1 MWQIGI
7 KDGRIMSDTANDRND
22 RGSWVAMNPSLWHN
36 RDVYVKNI
44 SYPALEQTYQ
54 FGTNIVIHLLTRWD
68 TLSKRSAG
76 SSL

>member
-7 KDGRIMSDTANDRND
+7 KDGRIMSDMATDMND
-22 RGSWVAMNPSLWHN
+22 RGTWVAMNQALWHN

-68 TLSKRSAG
+68 TVRRSSAP
-76 SSL
+76 SL